1 VQGKVP
7 DKPPVLV
14 VEGEEELRELLLV
27 ALKADGYSALG
38 VRDGDAAL
46 ELIGRE
52 AVSVLV
58 ADLFLKGLNGLELLR
73 RTKEIAPAIEVVIT
87 GRDAPVHSVVK
98 VMKAGAF
105 DFVPKPIDR
114 EYFLL
119 VVGKAVTQVRLAH
132 ENHALKRL
140 TDLKAQK
147 APELT
152 ATSPSMREVM
162 KTIDLVAPTDLTV
175 LVEGESGVGK
185 ELVANAIH
193 QKSARRERP
202 FIAINCGVLQESLL
216 ESELFGH
223 EKGAFTGA
231 HADHQGLFEIA
242 DGGTLFLDEVG
253 EMGQDLQV
261 KLLRVLERSE
271 FRRVGGHKLIHVDV
285 RVVAAT
291 NKRLVE
297 EVKESRFREDL
308 YYRLNV
314 VHVEVPPLRER
325 REEIPELVRS
335 FLRAHTRKGL
345 PEKHMS
351 DEALEALKAYRW
363 PGNVRELKN
372 LIERS
377 VILARTDVITPRD
390 LPQTLFEADASPP
403 VEDDGDVPL
412 AHVEKRHILKVLRR
426 QSGNKVRAAKI
437 LGINVKTLYNKI
449 KEYEAQGSIT

>member
-1 VQGKVP
+1 MP

-14 VEGEEELRELLLV
+14 VEGEDELRELLLG
-27 ALKADGYSALG
+27 ALRADGYTALG
-38 VRDGDAAL
+38 ARDGDAAL
-46 ELIGRE
+46 EVAGRE
-52 AVSVLV
+52 AIAVLV
-58 ADLFLKGLNGLELLR
+58 ADLFLKGLNGLELLKR
-73 RTKEIAPAIEVVIT
+73 IKEKAPNLEVVIT

-105 DFVPKPIDR
+105 DYVPKPIDR

-119 VVGKAVTQVRLAH
+119 VIGKAVGQQRLAT
-132 ENHALKRL
+132 ENVALKRIS
-140 TDLKAQK
+140 DLKSQRP
-147 APELT
+147 PELT
-152 ATSPSMREVM
+152 ATSPAMREVL

-175 LVEGESGVGK
+175 LIEGESGVGK

-193 QKSARRERP
+193 QKSFRRERP

-242 DGGTLFLDEVG
+242 DGGTLFLDEIG

-291 NKRLVE
+291 NKRLSE
-297 EVKESRFREDL
+297 EVKGGRFREDL
-308 YYRLNV
+308 FYRLNV
-314 VHVEVPPLRER
+314 VHIEVPALRER
-325 REEIPELVRS
+325 KEEIPDLVRG

-345 PEKHMS
+345 PERRIS
-351 DEALEALKAYRW
+351 DEAIEALKIYRW

-377 VILARTDVITPRD
+377 VILARGDVITPRD
-390 LPQTLFEADASPP
+390 LPPTLFEPDAAPP
-403 VEDDGDVPL
+403 VSDEGDVPL
-412 AHVEKRHILKVLRR
+412 ADVERRHILKVLRR
-426 QSGNKVRAAKI
+426 QAGNKVRAAKI

-449 KEYEAQGSIT
+449 KSYEAEGSLK

>member
-1 VQGKVP
+1 MP
-7 DKPPVLV
+7 EKPPVLV
-14 VEGEEELRELLLV
+14 VEGEDELRELLLG
-27 ALKADGYSALG
+27 ALKADGYGALG
-38 VRDGDAAL
+38 AKDGDAAL

-52 AVSVLV
+52 AISVLV
-58 ADLFLKGLNGLELLR
+58 ADLFLKGLNGLELLKR
-73 RTKEIAPAIEVVIT
+73 AKERSPAIEVVIT

-119 VVGKAVTQVRLAH
+119 VVGKAMTQVRLAH
-132 ENHALKRL
+132 ENQALKRI
-140 TDLKAQK
+140 TDLKSPRV
-147 APELT
+147 PELT
-152 ATSPSMREVM
+152 ATSPSMREVL
-162 KTIDLVAPTDLTV
+162 KTLELVAPTDLTV

-193 QKSARRERP
+193 QRSQRRERP
-202 FIAINCGVLQESLL
+202 FVAINCGVLQESLL

-231 HADHQGLFEIA
+231 HAEHQGLFEVA

-261 KLLRVLERSE
+261 KLLRVLARSE

-297 EVKESRFREDL
+297 EVKAGRFREDL

-314 VHVEVPPLRER
+314 VHVEVPPLRDR
-325 REEIPELVRS
+325 REEIPDLVRG
-335 FLRAHTRKGL
+335 FLRTHTRKGL
-345 PEKHMS
+345 PDKRIS
-351 DEALEALKAYRW
+351 DEAIEALQRYRW

-377 VILARTDVITPRD
+377 VILARGDVITPRD
-390 LPQTLFEADASPP
+390 LPQTLFEPDAAPP
-403 VEDDGDVPL
+403 IDDDGDVPL
-412 AHVEKRHILKVLRR
+412 AAVEKRHILKVLRR
-426 QSGNKVRAAKI
+426 QGGNKVRAAKV

-449 KEYEAQGSIT
+449 KAYETEVAS

>member
-1 VQGKVP
+1 M
-7 DKPPVLV
+7 
-14 VEGEEELRELLLV
+14 
-27 ALKADGYSALG
+27 S
-38 VRDGDAAL
+38 
-46 ELIGRE
+46 
-52 AVSVLV
+52 
-58 ADLFLKGLNGLELLR
+58 
-73 RTKEIAPAIEVVIT
+73 
-87 GRDAPVHSVVK
+87 
-98 VMKAGAF
+98 
-105 DFVPKPIDR
+105 
-114 EYFLL
+114 
-119 VVGKAVTQVRLAH
+119 
-132 ENHALKRL
+132 
-140 TDLKAQK
+140 DLKSQK
-147 APELT
+147 PPELT
-152 ATSPSMREVM
+152 ATSTGM
-162 KTIDLVAPTDLTV
+162 KQVLDTIKLVAPTDLTV

-193 QKSARRERP
+193 QKSSRHERP

-291 NKRLVE
+291 NKRLAD
-297 EVKESRFREDL
+297 EVKEGRFREDL

-314 VHVEVPPLRER
+314 VHVAVPPLRER
-325 REEIPELVRS
+325 RDEIPDLVRG
-335 FLRAHTRKGL
+335 FLRGHTRKGL
-345 PEKHMS
+345 PEKRIS
-351 DEALEALKAYRW
+351 DEAIETLKGYRW

-377 VILARTDVITPRD
+377 VILARGEVIEPRD
-390 LPQTLFEADASPP
+390 LPQTLFETDAAPAPSD
-403 VEDDGDVPL
+403 EGDVPL
-412 AHVEKRHILKVLRR
+412 ADVERRHILKVLRR
-426 QSGNKVRAAKI
+426 HNGNKVRAAKI

-449 KEYEAQGSIT
+449 KNYETEGSVKT

>member
-1 VQGKVP
+1 MP

-14 VEGEEELRELLLV
+14 VEGEDELRELLLG
-27 ALKADGYSALG
+27 ALRADGYTALG
-38 VRDGDAAL
+38 ARDGDTAL
-46 ELIGRE
+46 EVAGRE
-52 AVSVLV
+52 AIAVLV
-58 ADLFLKGLNGLELLR
+58 ADLFLKGLNGLELLKKI
-73 RTKEIAPAIEVVIT
+73 KEKAPNVEVVIT

-105 DFVPKPIDR
+105 DYVPKPIDR

-119 VVGKAVTQVRLAH
+119 VIGKAVGQQRLAT
-132 ENHALKRL
+132 ENQALKRIS
-140 TDLKAQK
+140 DLKSQRP
-147 APELT
+147 PELT
-152 ATSPSMREVM
+152 ATSPAMREVL

-175 LVEGESGVGK
+175 LIEGESGVGK

-193 QKSARRERP
+193 QKSFRRERP

-242 DGGTLFLDEVG
+242 DGGTLFLDEIG

-291 NKRLVE
+291 NKRLSE
-297 EVKESRFREDL
+297 EVKEGRFREDL
-308 YYRLNV
+308 FYRLNV
-314 VHVEVPPLRER
+314 VHIEVPALRER
-325 REEIPELVRS
+325 KEEIPDLVRG
-335 FLRAHTRKGL
+335 FLRGHTRKGL
-345 PEKHMS
+345 PEKRIS
-351 DEALEALKAYRW
+351 DEAIEALKSYRW

-377 VILARTDVITPRD
+377 VILARGDVITPRD
-390 LPQTLFEADASPP
+390 LPPTLFEPDAAPP
-403 VEDDGDVPL
+403 VSDEGDVPL
-412 AHVEKRHILKVLRR
+412 ADVERRHILKVLRR
-426 QSGNKVRAAKI
+426 QAGNKVRAAKI

-449 KEYEAQGSIT
+449 KSYEAEGSIK